1 MCSSGGKVAVDDQ
14 ALQDATLASVKQ
26 QTADYGTTFAEQQQV
41 LNSVKTRMQ
50 AEATNP
56 LGYTPAQ
63 LAIQR
68 TGINEN
74 FANAA
79 KQALGSAAAF
89 GAAHGS
95 ADIGGGATGQ
105 IAGEIGGAAAT
116 GAAQA
121 RASLAQQNEALKQE
135 NKWKALSGLDTVGAQ
150 YGGAAGTA
158 IGSVS
163 GVADASTQAGSGVL
177 AAKQAGWDQLS
188 GVLSGISGLAT
199 AASGF
204 KGLGCWVAA
213 AIYGGWDEPRTVLV
227 RSYIF
232 GEFSTT
238 WYGSLL
244 ARIYIKIGERIAKI
258 PFLVRALTPLFNL
271 ALRKAQEK

>member
-26 QTADYGTTFAEQQQV
+26 QTADYGTTFAEQQGV
-41 LNSVKTRMQ
+41 LNSIKTRMQ

-56 LGYTPAQ
+56 LGYTPQQ

-79 KQALGSAAAF
+79 KQAIGTAAAF
-89 GAAHGS
+89 GATHGS
-95 ADIGGGATGQ
+95 ADIAGGGSSGMVGQ
-105 IAGEIGGAAAT
+105 IASQAAT

-121 RASLAQQNEALKQE
+121 RAGLAEQNEALKQE

-158 IGSVS
+158 LGNVAGVS
-163 GVADASTQAGSGVL
+163 GASTGAGAGVIQAQ
-177 AAKQAGWDQLS
+177 QAGWQDIS

-199 AASGF
+199 AGVNA
-204 KGLGCWVAA
+204 WTHA
-213 AIYGGWDEPRTVLV
+213 
-227 RSYIF
+227 
-232 GEFSTT
+232 
-238 WYGSLL
+238 
-244 ARIYIKIGERIAKI
+244 
-258 PFLVRALTPLFNL
+258 TPH
-271 ALRKAQEK
+271 A